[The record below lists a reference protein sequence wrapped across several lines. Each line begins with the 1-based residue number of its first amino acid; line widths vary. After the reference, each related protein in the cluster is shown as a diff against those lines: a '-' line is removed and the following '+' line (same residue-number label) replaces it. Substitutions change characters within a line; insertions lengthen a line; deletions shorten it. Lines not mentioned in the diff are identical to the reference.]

1 MGHQT
6 TSTLVLA
13 VSLGL
18 GAGALAA
25 QSQIGAPKDVVG
37 CYVLTVEP
45 WSRPVGGDGRYYMV
59 PKIVRLDTLAVEG
72 GGWRLR
78 PNVAYP
84 HGRYLPPP
92 RWLVVRDSI
101 QLVWSNGYQLTV
113 VSLARAARGALRGQ
127 AVALSDVGG
136 EPTPRAR
143 VTARR
148 AACPSGF
155 APLAATVRRRSTARR
170 LSASRGHDNGRR
182 QRRCQDAPRAHVR
195 RLRSLHG
202 DPPAPGR
209 TIDSFAAMPSG
220 GRAASNERGLI
231 AQKRDFRGL

>member
-1 MGHQT
+1 MGYQT
-6 TSTLVLA
+6 SSTLVLA

-18 GAGALAA
+18 GAGPLAA
-25 QSQIGAPKDVVG
+25 QSQIAPKDVVG

-45 WSRPVGGDGRYYMV
+45 WSRPVGGDGRYDML

-101 QLVWSNGYQLTV
+101 HLVWSNGYQGTV
-113 VSLARAARGALRGQ
+113 VSLARAARGSLRGQ

-155 APLAATVRRRSTARR
+155 APLAATVPRRSR
-170 LSASRGHDNGRR
+170 
-182 QRRCQDAPRAHVR
+182 
-195 RLRSLHG
+195 
-202 DPPAPGR
+202 
-209 TIDSFAAMPSG
+209 

-231 AQKRDFRGL
+231 AQKRDFRGF